1 MTRVLSVITTL
12 SMFVYH
18 VILKTMQDGEGS
30 YLRVLVD
37 MFSTVPDE
45 SNGLHAGVR
54 K

>member
-1 MTRVLSVITTL
+1 MYLVVITIWSIT
-12 SMFVYH
+12 VHH
-18 VILKTMQDGEGS
+18 VILKTLQDAEVS

-37 MFSTVPDE
+37 MFGAVPDE